1 MLKKAKPSVDISV
14 ILTIWKRAHLDE
26 QIENI
31 LSQTVKP
38 REIIVVQCCN
48 FVDLSFPD
56 VESYG
61 IKLKYVYSSY
71 DFGYFFRFSTAVYA
85 ESNYVYIMDDD
96 LVPTKNWLN
105 YIFNICKKRNVIVSS
120 SGRILPNNN
129 YSQKKIV
136 ILFI

>member
-1 MLKKAKPSVDISV
+1 MLKKAKLSVDISV

-31 LSQTVKP
+31 LSQTVTP
-38 REIIVVQCCN
+38 GEIIVVQCCN

-71 DFGYFFRFSTAVYA
+71 EFDAIPTYMMFDKKGELLQENIGYLSNEVA
-85 ESNYVYIMDDD
+85 EEWIEEALGN
-96 LVPTKNWLN
+96 
-105 YIFNICKKRNVIVSS
+105 
-120 SGRILPNNN
+120 
-129 YSQKKIV
+129 
-136 ILFI
+136 